1 MLPEQQQRIMGYFI
15 EEAKDHLNT
24 IEQGLLNLQATIEDQ
39 ELVNEVF
46 RAAHSVKGGAAM
58 LGLTSIQQT
67 SHRLE
72 DSFKVLK
79 ECSVKV
85 DQQLESLFLRIF
97 DTLQALLEQLSG
109 PFGLTEELG
118 EQMVRELEPVFEE
131 LNGHLGGLVGQCGR
145 EADESSPLL
154 VPQQVLAGIGAE
166 AFASSNSFVDSGST
180 YTDSREIEESALHLV
195 FDSDVPARMREML
208 QAFKQPEGRESKR
221 QLKSICRN
229 LKMAGEE
236 FELPHWIELIEAVEK
251 AIANPENTYRSLA
264 PTVIKDIKQAQ
275 ELVLCGQEDEIVVGA
290 KLRELLPAEQSSEAD
305 FEDLLAFAQ
314 PGTGDSNIH
323 AAEDAAWDSTGTG
336 DSRASEQLLPTISGL
351 SIDELFDKLDGDDS
365 EAEVGVRSP
374 HLDDSP
380 GFGESDVETGSFR
393 NSTRSGPEVGAAEL
407 NTLADLFDGESHDLD
422 DAWEEEEDLDDA
434 VSSKVPTQGILEPDD
449 DDNSGDFTDLLFDE
463 YSAENSEANVMP
475 PIDDLT
481 SLFGEDLLWGESNNS
496 AVPGDEEDGASRQPL
511 TGEQPETTNATDD
524 FDRRDRIPPQ
534 VKGWSEEDVLGTL
547 LDEVAAQT
555 SAPANNN
562 ADLDNLLSEFSET
575 KFAEMPT
582 DTSDYLP
589 SPNAFDTESYESEDG
604 ERSRNDSEDDA
615 EALNL
620 PEIDDDFGS
629 HSEAGDDSDFSEL
642 LAITSGF
649 QMEGSQNGESRKDR
663 GLAASNELNE
673 EIGRSPNMTSDSHLD
688 ISSDE
693 NWLEDAF
700 GIEDELSPLA
710 NLELDDTDLD
720 ALFGDVTSGPIS
732 SDDDTQPDRQSAA
745 TAATSQEAAD
755 LAELF
760 GSVSTGTE
768 YDSEALEDSSTD
780 WLNLDD
786 AESPSA
792 DLAPEEGD
800 LANWFDDQEV
810 ALEDDN
816 LENLDAVG
824 LEAFS
829 GGDSQTSTAESDDS
843 SALDLLEGMF
853 GEESILPIDGT
864 SADEE
869 GAAVDLE
876 ELSAELP
883 DSLFDESGAD
893 LFDGLEI
900 DATGEDEG
908 DDLFDSL
915 ETDVSASDLDAMSA
929 EVPDD
934 VFEGDA
940 DLLEALETGAT
951 LGSEDLEDFNDFLDS
966 VDAGAVVTSE
976 LATGSFDLDDQ
987 QEQLEG
993 MELSDFFDSSDASL
1007 ENAEGNFDDLEA
1019 LLIAG
1024 GAGAAMAASGG
1035 TNQSPVSTEV
1045 FSDLEE
1051 LLSESETMPEI
1062 PAPGKSRSPAAARNQ
1077 SDDEF
1082 GDLEKLL
1089 EEPKDVGSPSNE
1101 SNMGPSGGNRRPKGP
1116 RPFGDQ
1122 TMRVPVKQLDNL
1134 SNLMGELVVNRNSLE
1149 QDQERMRQ
1157 FLDNLL
1163 HQVTLLSDVS
1173 QRTQDFYERSLLEI
1187 ALLANRQGNRSP
1199 WRSEESSHHHDSA
1212 WRPEEMDK
1220 FTPFHSLAQEIIE
1233 LIVRVRESAADI
1245 EFLVD
1250 EADQVTR
1257 QLRQVTTQLQ
1267 EGLTRARMKPFAE
1280 TTDRLFR
1287 AVREIAI
1294 KCGKQAQLQVEGK
1307 DILIDKMIVDQ
1318 LYDPMTHLVNNAIT
1332 HGIEAPE
1339 VRLAA
1344 GKPAMGRITI
1354 RAFHQGNQ
1362 TVISVSDDGA
1372 GIDPQKVK
1380 AKAIKQGLLTASQ
1393 AQRMSRTEV
1402 YDLLFMPGFSTQE
1415 QATEYAGRGVG
1426 MDVVRTS
1433 LHEIRGTVGIDS
1445 TIGKGTVF
1453 TIRLPLV
1460 LSISKA
1466 LCCISDR
1473 ARIAFPM
1480 DGVEDMIDVPRDQ
1493 VTTGADGLPCI
1504 EWRGSILPFRPLRDL
1519 LAYNRYLGR
1528 GSVYGFSAEDD
1539 MISVIVL
1546 RSAGSFLAVQV
1557 DQVST
1562 EQEIVIKQL
1571 EGPVPKPIGIAGATV
1586 LGDGRIVAIA
1596 DVLELI
1602 DLATGRLRK
1611 DTGGTLWDESDRA
1624 AAEAAEEKN
1633 EPTVLIVDDSIT
1645 VRSLL
1650 SITFEKSGYRVE
1662 EARDGK
1668 EAWEKMK
1675 SGLPCD
1681 IVFCDIEMPRMDG
1694 LELLSRMQKDSVLC
1708 ELPIAMLTSRG
1719 ADRHRQM
1726 AYSLGAKGYF
1736 TKPYLEEQLLDAA
1749 SRMLKGEV
1757 VGAPVVV

>member
-24 IEQGLLNLQATIEDQ
+24 IEQGLLNLQATIEDP

-109 PFGLTEELG
+109 PFGLTEEFG

-145 EADESSPLL
+145 DVDESSPLP
-154 VPQQVLAGIGAE
+154 VPQQVLAGVGAG
-166 AFASSNSFVDSGST
+166 AFASSNSFVDEEPV
-180 YTDSREIEESALHLV
+180 YIDSREIEESALHLV

-314 PGTGDSNIH
+314 PSTGDTNLH
-323 AAEDAAWDSTGTG
+323 AAEEAAWDLTGTG

-365 EAEVGVRSP
+365 EAEVGGRSSQ
-374 HLDDSP
+374 LDDSAEL
-380 GFGESDVETGSFR
+380 GESDVETGSFR
-393 NSTRSGPEVGAAEL
+393 NSLRTGPEVGAAEL
-407 NTLADLFDGESHDLD
+407 NTLADLFDGESHDLE

-434 VSSKVPTQGILEPDD
+434 TSSKVPTQGILEPDD
-449 DDNSGDFTDLLFDE
+449 DDNSGDFTDLLFEE
-463 YSAENSEANVMP
+463 YGVEHSEANAMP

-481 SLFGEDLLWGESNNS
+481 NLFGEDLVWGDSDNS
-496 AVPGDEEDGASRQPL
+496 AEPADREDGNLRQSL
-511 TGEQPETTNATDD
+511 TEEQPTTNRIDD
-524 FDRRDRIPPQ
+524 INQGDRIPPP
-534 VKGWSEEDVLGTL
+534 VNSWAEEDALGTL

-555 SAPANNN
+555 PAPAEN
-562 ADLDNLLSEFSET
+562 AADIENLLNEFGKT
-575 KFAEMPT
+575 DFAEMPT
-582 DTSDYLP
+582 DPSDYLP
-589 SPNAFDTESYESEDG
+589 SPNALDPDSHESADG
-604 ERSRNDSEDDA
+604 DGNYLEDA

-629 HSEAGDDSDFSEL
+629 HSEAAGDSDFSEL
-642 LAITSGF
+642 LAITSGSLH
-649 QMEGSQNGESRKDR
+649 EASQNGESRNDR

-673 EIGRSPNMTSDSHLD
+673 EIGRSPNMTSDPNLD

-700 GIEDELSPLA
+700 GLEDELSPSA

-720 ALFGDVTSGPIS
+720 ALFGDVSSGPIS
-732 SDDDTQPDRQSAA
+732 SDDEIQPERQSAA
-745 TAATSQEAAD
+745 TATTSQEAAD

-768 YDSEALEDSSTD
+768 YDGEELAGSGTD
-780 WLNLDD
+780 WLNLEENS
-786 AESPSA
+786 ASLSA
-792 DLAPEEGD
+792 DAAPEEGD
-800 LANWFDDQEV
+800 LASWFDDQEL
-810 ALEDDN
+810 ALDEN
-816 LENLDAVG
+816 LENLDAFG
-824 LEAFS
+824 LEALS
-829 GGDSQTSTAESDDS
+829 DSSYSQASTTESDDS

-853 GEESILPIDGT
+853 GEEALLPDEGT
-864 SADEE
+864 SAEAE
-869 GAAVDLE
+869 GAAVDLA

-883 DSLFDESGAD
+883 DGLFDEGGAD
-893 LFDGLEI
+893 LFEGLEI
-900 DATGEDEG
+900 DAAGEGDDD

-934 VFEGDA
+934 VFDGDV

-951 LGSEDLEDFNDFLDS
+951 LGSEDIEGFDDLLDS
-966 VDAGAVVTSE
+966 MDAGALVTSE
-976 LATGSFDLDDQ
+976 LATGSWDTDDQ
-987 QEQLEG
+987 QEELEA
-993 MELSDFFDSSDASL
+993 MEFSDLFENSDASL
-1007 ENAEGNFDDLEA
+1007 DTGEGNFEDLDA

-1035 TNQSPVSTEV
+1035 TNQSSVSSEV

-1062 PAPGKSRSPAAARNQ
+1062 PAPVKNRTPAPARNQ
-1077 SDDEF
+1077 SSDDEF

-1089 EEPKDVGSPSNE
+1089 EEPKEVGGSSNE
-1101 SNMGPSGGNRRPKGP
+1101 SNMGPSSGNRRPKGP

-1187 ALLANRQGNRSP
+1187 ALLANRQGNRSA
-1199 WRSEESSHHHDSA
+1199 WRAEESSHHHDSA
-1212 WRPEEMDK
+1212 WRPEEMDR

-1344 GKPAMGRITI
+1344 GKPAVGRITI

-1380 AKAIKQGLLTASQ
+1380 AKAIKQGLLTAAQ

-1571 EGPVPKPIGIAGATV
+1571 EGPVPKPTGIAGATV

-1611 DTGGTLWDESDRA
+1611 DTGGTLWDEKDRA
-1624 AAEAAEEKN
+1624 AADAAEEKN

-1757 VGAPVVV
+1757 VGAPAIV